1 MDFVI
6 IIYLICNYVKINRF
20 FVTIDIIFLFISPTI
35 KEYLIDLKNKLFI
48 KNSNNFEENEFR
60 NKLTII
66 SFVAIFAMLIIQVY
80 IFQNLETVL
89 KLLKTIS
96 NKMEFDNESYYY
108 YETTF
113 VYYII
118 NKINYFF
125 KLNIL
130 E

>member
-1 MDFVI
+1 
-6 IIYLICNYVKINRF
+6 
-20 FVTIDIIFLFISPTI
+20 
-35 KEYLIDLKNKLFI
+35 
-48 KNSNNFEENEFR
+48 
-60 NKLTII
+60 
-66 SFVAIFAMLIIQVY
+66 MLLIQVY
-80 IFQNLETVL
+80 IFQNLETVF
-89 KLLKTIS
+89 KLLQTIS
-96 NKMEFDNESYYY
+96 KKIEFDDEAYYY

>member
-20 FVTIDIIFLFISPTI
+20 FVTIDIIFLFISPKI

-66 SFVAIFAMLIIQVY
+66 SFVAIFAMLIMQVY
-80 IFQNLETVL
+80 IFQNLEMVL

-96 NKMEFDNESYYY
+96 NKMKFDNE
-108 YETTF
+108 
-113 VYYII
+113 IMA
-118 NKINYFF
+118 
-125 KLNIL
+125 IL
-130 E
+130 IEN

>member
-66 SFVAIFAMLIIQVY
+66 SFVAIFTMLIMQVY

-125 KLNIL
+125 KLNIF